1 MFSIDVHT
9 SPGPDGYGSNFSE
22 KLVGEEVTNVVLQFI
37 RNGKLPRKINSTL
50 IALIPKVPAHQFA
63 DTQAVFVERR
73 SLVHNVL
80 IHHNLLRHYNRK
92 TSLRCLM
99 KIDLKKAYNMGSQ
112 EKNRKR

>member
-63 DTQAVFVERR
+63 GITREEQEEIIAMAEFIQGT
-73 SLVHNVL
+73 LPM
-80 IHHNLLRHYNRK
+80 RK
-92 TSLRCLM
+92 IADC
-99 KIDLKKAYNMGSQ
+99 
-112 EKNRKR
+112 